1 MYLHGNKMKLKEMK
15 GHAIDEMREIKLYF
29 LVMSFHFLK
38 MSFRLLPSPFH
49 FNSFLPLTS
58 VISHLLS
65 FPRSTQDLSFP
76 SSQLFH
82 FLLILFISSPFK
94 CIRLLDLGC
103 YFFQMIEPSEMM
115 RVSEQN
121 YGPKTIP
128 II

>member
-1 MYLHGNKMKLKEMK
+1 MEMICNEKKSWEMSRDEIRELKV
-15 GHAIDEMREIKLYF
+15 YF
-29 LVMSFHFLK
+29 LAMSFNFVKNSCH
-38 MSFRLLPSPFH
+38 LLPSPFH

-65 FPRSTQDLSFP
+65 FPRSTQDLSFH

-82 FLLILFISSPFK
+82 FLLILFISFPFK

-103 YFFQMIEPSEMM
+103 YFFHMIEPSEMM

-121 YGPKTIP
+121 YGPKTIS